1 MKGSAK
7 DFLSRNLEGKSF
19 RSGEIRDR
27 VSVTGSLSSIRR
39 RSKGIPPWGP
49 GDRIKGRFEVHQVL
63 GGPGKSG
70 MGVVYV
76 VIDIESGNPFAVKT
90 LQDWCFRD
98 ARATARFEREAKL
111 WTDLEKHPN
120 IVRAFFI
127 ERISSRPY
135 IFLEYISGADLSR
148 WIKQGPIEVRRSLS
162 YAVQVARAMIHA
174 RWKIPGFIH
183 RDIKPANCLLTAED
197 SLKLT
202 DFGLS
207 KAVAHLRESYEP
219 ADRDEG
225 DLGPV
230 TTYVSQVGRRA
241 GTLPYMAPEAFTS
254 KAEVDIQADIY
265 SLGVTLYRMLASRL
279 PFEARNVRDW
289 MFHHLFTRP
298 RDLCELNPKVP
309 RDLRAIVMKCMAKR
323 PEDRYSSFEEVEEIL
338 SDMLWVMFGEK
349 MPPIPKGG
357 MEVWELCNKGLSYER
372 LGRSIEA
379 LEFFDRALEINPDDA
394 ETLCNKGVAL
404 DSQDRYEEALECYKR
419 ALKINPGLTEAWTN
433 RGILMDRMERYEE
446 ALRCYDRA
454 LRVNRRYIDAWM
466 NKGATLGSLNRT
478 PEALECFEE
487 ALRISPEYA
496 EGWLMKGAALLEMG
510 RNAEALTCF
519 ERSLSINPDMPESWN
534 GKGTS
539 LAGLGRLDKAL
550 RSFERSLEL
559 QPGNVESLRGKGM
572 VLIDLDRP
580 AEALVCFDEIL
591 VQTPGD
597 LDALGS
603 RGAALAALGR
613 SNEALVCFNKVL
625 DACPIDAATLKVKSA
640 TLFEAER
647 LPEALDA
654 VERALDLVPTDDD
667 AWCRKAVTLVAMDRH
682 AEALEACDQALRYA
696 SDDPEA
702 WMIRGNA
709 ASGLALYEE
718 ALHCYDRALELSPR
732 EARFW
737 LNRGMTLYMMQRDT
751 EARDCFRIA
760 LELDPRLGEHVSR
773 LEIDLSGISDEDSG

>member
-1 MKGSAK
+1 MKDRAK
-7 DFLSRNLEGKSF
+7 DFFSRNLEGKSF
-19 RSGEIRDR
+19 RSGEMKDR
-27 VSVTGSLSSIRR
+27 FSVTGSLSSIRR
-39 RSKGIPPWGP
+39 RSKGIPPWSK

-70 MGVVYV
+70 MGVVYI
-76 VIDIESGNPFAVKT
+76 VIDLESGNPFAVKT

-148 WIKQGPIEVRRSLS
+148 WIKQGPLEVQRALR

-174 RWKIPGFIH
+174 RTKIPGFIH
-183 RDIKPANCLLTAED
+183 RDIKPANCLLTSD
-197 SLKLT
+197 DTLKLT

-207 KAVAHLRESYEP
+207 KAVAHLRESYDP
-219 ADRDEG
+219 VGGRPPDTT
-225 DLGPV
+225 V
-230 TTYVSQVGRRA
+230 TTYVSQAGRRA

-298 RDLCELNPKVP
+298 RDLCDLNPKVP
-309 RDLRAIVMKCMAKR
+309 RDLRAVVMKCMAKK
-323 PEDRYSSFEEVEEIL
+323 PEDRYLSFEEIESIFSE
-338 SDMLWVMFGEK
+338 MLWVMFGTK

-372 LGRSIEA
+372 LGRSAEA

-404 DSQDRYEEALECYKR
+404 DSQERGGEALECYKK
-419 ALKINPGLTEAWTN
+419 ALEINPHLTEAWTN
-433 RGILMDRMERYEE
+433 RGILMDRMERFDD
-446 ALRCYDRA
+446 ALRCYERA
-454 LRVNRRYIDAWM
+454 VHENPRYIDAWM
-466 NKGATLGSLNRT
+466 NKGATLGSLSRT
-478 PEALECFEE
+478 EDALECFEE
-487 ALRISPEYA
+487 ALRISSEYA
-496 EGWLMKGAALLEMG
+496 EGWLMKGAALLELG

-519 ERSLSINPDMPESWN
+519 ERSLTINPDMPESWN

-550 RSFERSLEL
+550 RSFERALEL
-559 QPGNVESLRGKGM
+559 SAGNIESLRGKGM
-572 VLIDLDRP
+572 VLVDLDRP
-580 AEALVCFDEIL
+580 GEALVCFDEIL
-591 VQTPGD
+591 AQGHTD

-613 SNEALVCFNKVL
+613 ASEALDCFDQVL
-625 DACPIDAATLKVKSA
+625 DACPIDAAMLKVKSA
-640 TLFEAER
+640 TLFETDR
-647 LPEALDA
+647 LSEALDA
-654 VERALDLVPTDDD
+654 VERALDLVPTDED
-667 AWCRKAVTLVAMDRH
+667 AWRRKAVILVGMDRH
-682 AEALEACDQALRYA
+682 SEALDACDEALRY
-696 SDDPEA
+696 SPDDPEA

-709 ASGLALYEE
+709 ASGLALYED

-737 LNRGMTLYMMQRDT
+737 LNRGMTLYMMQRDA

-760 LELDPRLGEHVSR
+760 LELDPRLGDHVAR
-773 LEIDLSGISDEDSG
+773 LDIDLSEVSE